1 MDNDDILEAF
11 GKKVQEER
19 LKHGLSQEKLA
30 EIAGLDRT
38 YISSMERGRRN
49 VSLLNIIKVASAL
62 SIPPSIF
69 LEGIGEIDE

>member
-1 MDNDDILEAF
+1 MDNDGILEVF

-19 LKHGLSQEKLA
+19 LKHELSQEKLA

-49 VSLLNIIKVASAL
+49 VSLLNIIKVANAL
-62 SIPPSIF
+62 SISPSIF